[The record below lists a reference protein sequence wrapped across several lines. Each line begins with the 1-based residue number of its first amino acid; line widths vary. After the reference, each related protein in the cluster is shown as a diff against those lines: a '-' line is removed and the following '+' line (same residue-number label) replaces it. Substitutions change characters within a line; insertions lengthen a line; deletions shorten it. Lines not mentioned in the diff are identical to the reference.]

1 MTVGWSIKA
10 QISIKTRD
18 FASTV
23 STSRLISASHTAGVD
38 LTTMEAASIIEWD
51 VAPSTLA
58 TSSSIGV
65 KILTSIRQ
73 HGTPLTTFI
82 HKSSRVTIPA
92 AILVSSHSGVE
103 LTLKAIGYGSI
114 PAVKALLSVR
124 VKGPAATAFFTERG
138 VASLWSSACRVR

>member
-51 VAPSTLA
+51 VAPFTLA

-73 HGTPLTTFI
+73 HGTPLTTII
-82 HKSSRVTIPA
+82 HESSRVTIPA

-114 PAVKALLSVR
+114 PAV
-124 VKGPAATAFFTERG
+124 
-138 VASLWSSACRVR
+138 